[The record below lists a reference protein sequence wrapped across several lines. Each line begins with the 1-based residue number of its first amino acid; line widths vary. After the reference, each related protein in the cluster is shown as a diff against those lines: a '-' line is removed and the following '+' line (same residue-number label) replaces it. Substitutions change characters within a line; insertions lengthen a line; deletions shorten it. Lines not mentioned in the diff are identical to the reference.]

1 MPLILMLLLALPVFA
16 DTTVFQWQDD
26 HGNQHYSDRT
36 HPDAQPLTIKSGYG
50 FSAVKTV
57 YDGDTLV
64 LDDGRKVRLLGINT
78 PEVQH
83 HNQSGEA
90 GGEEAKQWLINAL
103 KHTTVRLEIGNEKT
117 DKYGRTLA
125 HVFTEQKVHI
135 NLQLVAAGLAAVS
148 IYPTNLLYVN
158 ELLAA
163 QERAER
169 AGLGIWKQPAYQPIK
184 AAELDKTADVPHQ
197 WLRIRG
203 QVSSIHY
210 TKKYVYL
217 AFTDHFDAR
226 IERDWL
232 YLFPDLNTYLNKHL
246 EVRGWLNQY
255 KNHRSMLIRH
265 PSAIK
270 WL

>member
-16 DTTVFQWQDD
+16 DTTVFQWLDD
-26 HGNQHYSDRT
+26 QGKQHYTDRS
-36 HPDAQPLTIKSGYG
+36 HPNAQPITIKSGYG

-103 KHTTVRLEIGNEKT
+103 KNTTIRLEIGAEKT

-125 HVFTEQKVHI
+125 HVFTDQKVHI
-135 NLQLVAAGLAAVS
+135 NVQLVAAGLAAVN

-163 QERAER
+163 QEHAER
-169 AGLGIWKQPAYQPIK
+169 AGLGIWKQANYQPIDVS
-184 AAELDKTADVPHQ
+184 EVDKTASLSHQ
-197 WLRIRG
+197 WRRIRG
-203 QVSSIHY
+203 QVSAIHY

-217 AFTDHFDAR
+217 EFTDHFDAR
-226 IERDWL
+226 IEREWL
-232 YLFPDLNTYLNKHL
+232 SLFPNVATYPNKRL
-246 EVRGWLNQY
+246 EVRGWLNQS
-255 KNHRSMLIRH
+255 KDHRSMLIRH